1 MVRQNPREGKY
12 TNDGHGAVQGGLAP
26 DRRLRHH
33 PVMGADTAVDLVSR
47 GHEALARG
55 DWESARDAFA
65 AAVDLSPDPEASDG
79 LGRTLWWFGDVDG
92 AIDHRER
99 AYAAFRKRGDAVRA
113 ARIALWLA
121 REYVEAIGNEPAG
134 NGWLA
139 RAQGLL
145 RDVEPGPAHGW
156 LELTWGSRSFDP
168 NQMRAH
174 AEAALETARRSK
186 DAELEASALALLGRA
201 LLLGGEFDA
210 GVTALD
216 ESMVAATAGE
226 VSDPLV
232 FGDICCVVTLAC
244 EESGELERLMRWND
258 VIETYMSRHLHG
270 ALISFCGT
278 CGAEFF
284 QAKGDLETAE
294 RCLVEALG
302 ALKGTGHRSRC
313 IHPAAKLAELRM
325 LQGRIEEAERLL
337 AGYQDLPES
346 LGASVGIH
354 RLKGEH
360 AVAAGLLLRRL
371 NQVGDTIVAVPL
383 LSTLVEVQLAHGTVD
398 EARATAGRL
407 ASLADRF
414 AHPRVTAIAAL
425 AAGRVARSSGE
436 AAARDHLEGALSA
449 FERLEMPLEAARTR
463 VELARAMQKDDPDV
477 AGREARVALE
487 TFERLG
493 AGREGEEAAAIVR
506 EVGGPARTGPKDV
519 GVLTARELEVLG
531 LLGEGLTNAE
541 ISARLYISTKTAGN
555 HVSNLLAKLH
565 LRSRQEAAAYAVR
578 SAGERGT

>member
-1 MVRQNPREGKY
+1 M
-12 TNDGHGAVQGGLAP
+12 D
-26 DRRLRHH
+26 
-33 PVMGADTAVDLVSR
+33 VDPIVELTSR
-47 GHEALARG
+47 GHEALASG
-55 DWESARDAFA
+55 EWESARDAFM
-65 AAVDLSPDPEASDG
+65 AAVEQGHDPEASDG
-79 LGRTLWWFGDVDG
+79 LGRTLWWLGDVDG
-92 AIDHRER
+92 AIDQRER
-99 AYAAFRKRGDAVRA
+99 AYTSFRTRGDAVRA

-121 REYVEAIGNEPAG
+121 REYVEAVGNEPAG

-168 NQMRAH
+168 AQMRTH
-174 AEAALETARRSK
+174 AEAALETARRSG
-186 DAELEASALALLGRA
+186 DAELEASSLALLGRA
-201 LLLGGEFDA
+201 LLLGGEFDE

-226 VSDPLV
+226 VSDPVV

-244 EESGELERLMRWND
+244 EESGEVERLMRWND

-284 QAKGDLETAE
+284 QAKGDLGMAE

-302 ALKGTGHRSRC
+302 ALEGTGHRSRC
-313 IHPAAKLAELRM
+313 IHPAAKLAELRI

-337 AGYQDLPES
+337 AGHEDLPES

-360 AVAAGLLLRRL
+360 AVAAALLLRRL
-371 NQVGDTIVAVPL
+371 NEVGETVVAVPL

-398 EARATAGRL
+398 DAQSSAGRL

-414 AHPRVTAIAAL
+414 GHPRLTAIAAL
-425 AAGRVARSSGE
+425 AAGRVARASGE
-436 AAARDHLEGALSA
+436 PDIARDHLERALTA

-463 VELARAMQKDDPDV
+463 MELARAIRGDDPDV

-487 TFERLG
+487 TFERIG
-493 AGREGEEAAAIVR
+493 ADREADEAAAIVR
-506 EVGGPARTGPKDV
+506 EAGSPARTGPKGV
-519 GVLTARELEVLG
+519 GLLTQRELEVLG

-541 ISARLYISTKTAGN
+541 IAARLYISTKTAGN

-578 SAGERGT
+578 SSGERRI

>member
-1 MVRQNPREGKY
+1 MDAESVGELI
-12 TNDGHGAVQGGLAP
+12 A
-26 DRRLRHH
+26 
-33 PVMGADTAVDLVSR
+33 R
-47 GHEALARG
+47 GEQALASG
-55 DWESARDAFA
+55 EWQSARDAFA
-65 AAVDLSPDPEASDG
+65 VAIEQSPEPEASDG
-79 LGRTLWWFGDVDG
+79 LGRTLWWLGDVDG
-92 AIDHRER
+92 AIDQRER
-99 AYAAFRKRGDAVRA
+99 AYAAFRKRGDAIRA

-121 REYVEAIGNEPAG
+121 REYVEAVGNEPAG

-156 LELTWGSRSFDP
+156 LELTVGSRSFDP
-168 NQMRAH
+168 EGMRVH
-174 AEAALETARRSK
+174 AEAALEMGRQSG
-186 DAELEASALALLGRA
+186 DAELEASSLALLGRA
-201 LLLGGEFDA
+201 LLLGGEFDR

-226 VSDPLV
+226 VSDPVV

-258 VIETYMSRHLHG
+258 VVETYMSRHLHG

-302 ALKGTGHRSRC
+302 ALEGTGHRSRC
-313 IHPAAKLAELRM
+313 IHPAAKLAELRI

-337 AGYQDLPES
+337 AGHEDLPES
-346 LGASVGIH
+346 LGASVGVH
-354 RLKGEH
+354 QLRGEH
-360 AVAAGLLLRRL
+360 AVAAALLLRRL
-371 NQVGDTIVAVPL
+371 NEVGDTVVAVPL
-383 LSTLVEVQLAHGTVD
+383 LATLVEVQLAHGAVD
-398 EARATAGRL
+398 DAGTTAARL
-407 ASLADRF
+407 SSLADRF
-414 AHPRVTAIAAL
+414 AQPRITAVADL
-425 AAGRVARSSGE
+425 AAGRVARAGGHSDT
-436 AAARDHLEGALSA
+436 ARDHLEHALTA
-449 FERLEMPLEAARTR
+449 FKRLEMPLDTARTR
-463 VELARAMQKDDPDV
+463 LELARTIREDDTGV
-477 AGREARVALE
+477 AGREARAALE

-493 AGREGEEAAAIVR
+493 ADREADEAAAIVR
-506 EVGGPARTGPKDV
+506 EAGGPARTGPKHV
-519 GVLTARELEVLG
+519 GLLTARELEVLG

-541 ISARLYISTKTAGN
+541 IAARLYISTKTAGN

-578 SAGERGT
+578 SLSDRPA

>member
-1 MVRQNPREGKY
+1 
-12 TNDGHGAVQGGLAP
+12 
-26 DRRLRHH
+26 
-33 PVMGADTAVDLVSR
+33 MGTDTAIDLVSR
-47 GHEALARG
+47 GQDALAQG

-79 LGRTLWWFGDVDG
+79 LGRTLWWLGDVDG

-156 LELTWGSRSFDP
+156 LELTRGSRSFDP

-174 AEAALETARRSK
+174 AEAALETAGRSR

-226 VSDPLV
+226 VSDPVV

-284 QAKGDLETAE
+284 QARGDLETAE

-302 ALKGTGHRSRC
+302 ALEGTGHRSRC

-337 AGYQDLPES
+337 AGHEDLSES

-360 AVAAGLLLRRL
+360 AIAAGLLLRRL

-398 EARATAGRL
+398 DARATAGRL

-414 AHPRVTAIAAL
+414 AHPRLTAIAAL

-436 AAARDHLEGALSA
+436 ADARDHLEGALSA

-463 VELARAMQKDDPDV
+463 VELARAIRKEHPEV
-477 AGREARVALE
+477 AGREARVAREAL
-487 TFERLG
+487 ERLG
-493 AGREGEEAAAIVR
+493 AHREADEAAAIVR

-519 GVLTARELEVLG
+519 GLLTARELEVLE

-541 ISARLYISTKTAGN
+541 IAARLYISTKTAGN

-578 SAGERGT
+578 SAGERAT